1 MKNTSYLLVGNGR
14 LSKHL
19 QYYFSKLDLNFSVW
33 ERSEGF
39 EKLLNQAEQATH
51 ILLLISDSAIH
62 DFYDCHFKSTDKT
75 VIHFSGALEIPGII
89 GIHPLMTFGHELY
102 DLSFYEQIPFVTTVA
117 GSSLPGLRN
126 QVYQIKKEDKAYY
139 HALCV
144 IGGNLTSLLTSKIR
158 NGMMELGLPE
168 NISKPFVQKSIENV
182 YSNPK
187 GFFTGPLAR
196 KDVVT
201 IQRNLSSLQNDPY
214 QNIYKAFLNLT
225 IPEFLDKNKEGVN
238 ENTRL

>member
-1 MKNTSYLLVGNGR
+1 MKNIKYLLVGNGR

-19 QYYFSKLDLNFSVW
+19 QYYFSKLDLQFSVW
-33 ERSEGF
+33 ERSQGF
-39 EKLLNQAEQATH
+39 EKLSNLAEEATH
-51 ILLLISDSAIH
+51 ILFLISDSAIQ
-62 DFYDCHFKSTDKT
+62 DFYHSHFQNSNQTL
-75 VIHFSGALEIPGII
+75 IHFSGALEIPGVI
-89 GIHPLMTFGHELY
+89 GIHPLMTFSHELY
-102 DLSFYEQIPFVTTVA
+102 EFSFYEQIPFITTQLEID
-117 GSSLPGLRN
+117 LPGLKN
-126 QVYQIKKEDKAYY
+126 PIYQIKKEDKLYY

-196 KDVVT
+196 KDVLT